1 MAYWVKNNY
10 DLAQCIDQL
19 QCKCAAGE
27 INDVSKI
34 QINNCIISFKTTVS
48 RRDMRELF
56 AYLKTLRLDDDMML
70 LPLLS
75 AVCEWLAARRI
86 PYKISYRWN
95 HDISVKNN
103 VAGWFAVRRIKK
115 QIKPQ

>member
-1 MAYWVKNNY
+1 MAYWVRNNY

-34 QINNCIISFKTTVS
+34 QINNCIISFKTPAS
-48 RRDMRELF
+48 RTDMRELF
-56 AYLKTLRLDDDMML
+56 AYLKTLRLDDDTML

-75 AVCEWLAARRI
+75 AVYRWLAAHRI
-86 PYKISYRWN
+86 PYEISYRWN
-95 HDISVKNN
+95 RDISVKSN
-103 VAGWFAVRRIKK
+103 VAEWFAVRRIKK